1 MINCGE
7 GVGSHVKLC
16 EFDSIAAP
24 RIDRSQLVL
33 YITSYSDT
41 Q

>member
-1 MINCGE
+1 MIKYGE
-7 GVGSHVKLC
+7 GVGSHIKLY

-33 YITSYSDT
+33 HITPYSDT